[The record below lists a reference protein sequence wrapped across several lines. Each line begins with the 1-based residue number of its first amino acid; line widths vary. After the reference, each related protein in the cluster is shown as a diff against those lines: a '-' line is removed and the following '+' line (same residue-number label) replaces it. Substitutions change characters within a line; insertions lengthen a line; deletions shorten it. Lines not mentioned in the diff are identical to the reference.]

1 MYREKKVS
9 LVIPAYNEE
18 KLLEPTLR
26 NVPSLFDRIIV
37 VDDKSPDNQAQ
48 VVERLAQDD
57 PRIILIRHEVNK
69 GPGGGIIS
77 GYQKTIELGIDIAVV
92 IGGDH
97 QMDLSEVERF
107 LDPLVDGLYDY
118 TKGNRFFSTQWQDT
132 LEKMPKVRLIGNWI
146 ITLLTKVASGYYKVM
161 DVVDGY
167 TAINSRAL
175 RAINWNKAWE
185 RYGYPMDFLIRLNAY
200 GMRVGDVP
208 RTAIYTKGERQSQI
222 KGIQYALRVSPML
235 LRGFLWRLNFKYLF
249 YDFHP
254 VVFFFYFSF
263 LFLPLGLLFG
273 GYLVFDWM
281 FWGGNAVT
289 GPRAVLDLMVILAG
303 LQFLMFAI
311 LFDSDLGHCHQ
322 VEERHSK

>member
-1 MYREKKVS
+1 VYREKKIS

-175 RAINWNKAWE
+175 RAINWNKAWQ

-273 GYLVFDWM
+273 GYLVVDWI

-289 GPRAVLDLMVILAG
+289 GPRAVLDSMVILAG

>member
-1 MYREKKVS
+1 MYREKKIS

-273 GYLVFDWM
+273 GYLVLDWM
-281 FWGGNAVT
+281 FWGGSAVT
-289 GPRAVLDLMVILAG
+289 GPRAVLDSMVILAG